1 MQIPV
6 YNLTGEIV
14 EHIEVSDHV
23 FAAPVNEGV
32 IHQAM
37 VRQQANARQGTASTK
52 TRSEVAGS
60 GRKLFRQKGTGFARA
75 GDRGSPIRRGGGIA
89 FGPKPRDYSQAL
101 PKKMRRLALKGV
113 LSAKVRDK
121 ELMVLEKLDFAEPKT
136 KKMAQI
142 LTALGVE
149 SSALVVTHEPEGAMI
164 KSARNLPGIKTT
176 PANLLN
182 VLDLLSHKMLLMT
195 VAAVRKAE
203 QLWGE
208 KAAQEVDYASL

>member
-14 EHIEVSDHV
+14 EHIEVSDHI

-32 IHQAM
+32 MHQAM

-101 PKKMRRLALKGV
+101 PKKMRRLALKGA

-121 ELMVLEKLDFAEPKT
+121 ELMVLEKLDFEEPKT

-142 LTALGVE
+142 LTALGVA
-149 SSALVVTHEPEGAMI
+149 SSALVVTHEPQGAMI

-182 VLDLLSHKMLLMT
+182 VLDILSYKMLLMT

-208 KAAQEVDYASL
+208 KAAQEVDNASL

>member
-14 EHIEVSDHV
+14 EHIEVSDHI

-52 TRSEVAGS
+52 TRSEVSGS

-101 PKKMRRLALKGV
+101 PKKMRRLALKGA

-121 ELMVLEKLDFAEPKT
+121 ELMVLEKLDFEAPKT

-164 KSARNLPGIKTT
+164 KSTRNLPGIKTT

-182 VLDLLSHKMLLMT
+182 VLDILSHKMLLMT

-208 KAAQEVDYASL
+208 KAAPEVDYASL

>member
-6 YNLTGEIV
+6 YNLTGEI
-14 EHIEVSDHV
+14 IEQIEISDQI

-52 TRSEVAGS
+52 TRSEVSGS
-60 GRKLFRQKGTGFARA
+60 NRKLFRQKGTGNARA
-75 GDRGSPIRRGGGIA
+75 GSRRSPIRRGGGIA

-101 PKKMRRLALKGV
+101 PKKMRRLALKGA

-121 ELMVLEKLDFAEPKT
+121 ELMILEKLDFEEPKT
-136 KKMAQI
+136 KRMAQI

-149 SSALVVTHEPEGAMI
+149 SSALVVTSEPEGNVI
-164 KSARNLPGIKTT
+164 KSARNLPDIKTT

-182 VLDLLSHKMLLMT
+182 VLDILSHKMLLMT
-195 VAAVRKAE
+195 VTAVRKAE
-203 QLWGE
+203 QLWEE
-208 KAAQEVDYASL
+208 KAAQEVNHASL